1 MSERNYLLIS
11 AIIFAFFAL
20 LHLVRVI
27 AHWSVQIGTAT
38 FPLWGSWV
46 ALAIGITLSV
56 WAFRLMSDW
65 RRSHP

>member
-1 MSERNYLLIS
+1 MNERNYLLIS
-11 AIIFAFFAL
+11 AMIFAFMGL

-27 AHWSVQIGTAT
+27 THWSVQIGAVT
-38 FPLWGSWV
+38 FPLWGSWL
-46 ALAIGITLSV
+46 ALLLAAVLCV